1 MNQPRVAVIFGGVSS
16 EHEIS
21 RLSAASVI
29 RNLSAEKY
37 ELSLIGITKKG
48 EWLLFGGDPEK
59 IPDGSWEQ
67 DPANRRCMISPDAS
81 RRGITVS
88 DGSFVPTT
96 AGNVKFMILDSM
108 ANLVPLANAKT
119 LIVK

>member
-1 MNQPRVAVIFGGVSS
+1 M
-16 EHEIS
+16 
-21 RLSAASVI
+21 AATY
-29 RNLSAEKY
+29 AA
-37 ELSLIGITKKG
+37 
-48 EWLLFGGDPEK
+48 
-59 IPDGSWEQ
+59 DGSLLKAE
-67 DPANRRCMISPDAS
+67 NV
-81 RRGITVS
+81 T